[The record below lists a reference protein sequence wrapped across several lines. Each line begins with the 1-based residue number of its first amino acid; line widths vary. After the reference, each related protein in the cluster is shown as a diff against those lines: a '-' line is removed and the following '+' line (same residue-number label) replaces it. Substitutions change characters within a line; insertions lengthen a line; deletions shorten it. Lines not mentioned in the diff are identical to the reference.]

1 MRNSGVPSPEH
12 QILNGNEPRLKHSSG
27 PVDVCGYGVVGSCGA
42 EKISVVILASAHAR
56 SVAPTA
62 GGGGGGL
69 GGSTLVTQVFSM
81 KPWPANWKLRPVD
94 CSVSITSEVP
104 YANVRKVTW
113 KQSLFRDGGG

>member
-69 GGSTLVTQVFSM
+69 GGSGG
-81 KPWPANWKLRPVD
+81 
-94 CSVSITSEVP
+94 EVGGE
-104 YANVRKVTW
+104 
-113 KQSLFRDGGG
+113 GGGEGGGGRAGG